1 MFAELSELSSRDYNA
16 DCVAAH
22 LSVLGEKVQYSAP
35 EDSQLPDPGAAEAD
49 TAEDEGG
56 AEEGGEEGEVGGD
69 VEMVSQTQCCGGL
82 KKSAVCSVL

>member
-35 EDSQLPDPGAAEAD
+35 EDSQLPDPGAAAAD
-49 TAEDEGG
+49 TADL
-56 AEEGGEEGEVGGD
+56 
-69 VEMVSQTQCCGGL
+69 SISTQD
-82 KKSAVCSVL
+82 

>member
-1 MFAELSELSSRDYNA
+1 MRAIIFVKYKIHAMFAELSELSSRDYNA

-49 TAEDEGG
+49 TADL
-56 AEEGGEEGEVGGD
+56 
-69 VEMVSQTQCCGGL
+69 SISTQD
-82 KKSAVCSVL
+82 

>member
-1 MFAELSELSSRDYNA
+1 MKIIRRDETYIYWLSLDLSELSTRDYNA

-49 TAEDEGG
+49 TADL
-56 AEEGGEEGEVGGD
+56 
-69 VEMVSQTQCCGGL
+69 SISTQD
-82 KKSAVCSVL
+82 